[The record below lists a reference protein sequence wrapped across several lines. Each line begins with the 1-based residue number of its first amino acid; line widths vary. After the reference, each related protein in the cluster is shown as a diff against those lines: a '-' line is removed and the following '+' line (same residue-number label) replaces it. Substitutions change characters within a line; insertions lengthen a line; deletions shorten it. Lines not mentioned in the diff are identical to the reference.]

1 MISVLDNISTA
12 SYALDMDSVLEVE
25 TRETQLNT
33 LRAVDSAMMP
43 FGHTLGFRVESLS
56 AGKAVVLLECGS
68 HLHNVFGY
76 THGGAIFSAA
86 DTAIGLAY
94 VASLDTQ
101 QTGTTVE
108 AKINF
113 LRPSL
118 SGELRAHA
126 RCIKQ
131 GKSLSFYE
139 CDILDEQERLV
150 ARASATMMTLHDH
163 RSDGRRHLYEVATQP
178 KANIAEGNKDR

>member
-1 MISVLDNISTA
+1 MDTVLA
-12 SYALDMDSVLEVE
+12 SE
-25 TRETQLNT
+25 TRERQLHE
-33 LRAVDSAMMP
+33 LRAADAAMMP
-43 FGHTLGFRVESLS
+43 FGHTLGFRVESVT
-56 AGKAVVLLECGS
+56 AGEAVVLLECGS

-86 DTAIGLAY
+86 DTAMGLAY
-94 VASLDTQ
+94 VASLGPH

-139 CDILDEQERLV
+139 CDVLDEQKRLV
-150 ARASATMMTLHDH
+150 ARTSATMMTLDDH
-163 RSDGRRHLYEVATQP
+163 RSDGRRHLYEAATQP
-178 KANIAEGNKDR
+178 EADITEESRNR